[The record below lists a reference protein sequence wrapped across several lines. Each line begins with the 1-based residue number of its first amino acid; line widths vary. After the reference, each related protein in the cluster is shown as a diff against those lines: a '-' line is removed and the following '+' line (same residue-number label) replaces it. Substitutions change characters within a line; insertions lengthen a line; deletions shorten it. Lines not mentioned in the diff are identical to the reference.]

1 MSKDNFIS
9 NIIIEQ
15 RKEKR
20 YPFPDNYDLKEY
32 ENIFYYGFDIDN
44 KISNETL
51 NEIIFNDFFTYGPM
65 DVFFDLIALNYNGN
79 DLIEKLK
86 FVNPFNED
94 KIEKNKKAIINL
106 AKELPSA
113 ILNGYSENEFNLIVK
128 PNINLSCV
136 NASEK
141 ELESFH
147 KVMFSYID
155 YICKRYN
162 LNYDTNELTS
172 SSLVKVLNYLWNN
185 IDLLSFEIIKTNKYN
200 FTKNEIQIAKDFKKY
215 RRNKFIILKL
225 VDGGTIFID
234 EEYSY
239 LIKELRVPFKKIVP
253 SKLPLVV
260 ETTLFQFKNEI
271 VCDGCIVPYN
281 IKIDKKNLNGLYNEV
296 DENNVIT
303 SLEQMDICDKK
314 WLKK

>member
-1 MSKDNFIS
+1 
-9 NIIIEQ
+9 
-15 RKEKR
+15 
-20 YPFPDNYDLKEY
+20 
-32 ENIFYYGFDIDN
+32 
-44 KISNETL
+44 
-51 NEIIFNDFFTYGPM
+51 M

-79 DLIEKLK
+79 ELIEKLE

-94 KIEKNKKAIINL
+94 KIEKNKKAIIKL

-128 PNINLSCV
+128 PKKIYSCV
-136 NASEK
+136 NFNEK

-172 SSLVKVLNYLWNN
+172 SNLEEVLNCLWNN

-200 FTKNEIQIAKDFKKY
+200 FTKNEIQIAKDFKKC
-215 RRNKFIILKL
+215 RKNKFIILKL
-225 VDGGTIFID
+225 VDDGTIFID

-239 LIKELRVPFKKIVP
+239 LIKELKVPVKDIVP
-253 SKLPLVV
+253 AKLPIVV
-260 ETTLFQFKNEI
+260 EITLFQFKNQI
-271 VCDGCIVPYN
+271 VCDGCLVPYN
-281 IKIDKKNLNGLYNEV
+281 IKIDKKLLNWLYNEF